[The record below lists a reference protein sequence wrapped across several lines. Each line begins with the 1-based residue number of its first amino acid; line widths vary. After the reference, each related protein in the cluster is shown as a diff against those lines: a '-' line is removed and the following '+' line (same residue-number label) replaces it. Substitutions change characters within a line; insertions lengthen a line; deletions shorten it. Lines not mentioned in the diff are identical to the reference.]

1 MMLLML
7 QRNHSAKPRP
17 YELKDG
23 AVTDTQLFEIR
34 RRYAGNT
41 HTHTH
46 CPTWAAQLSS
56 RGERP
61 SSSLADSAAAAAA
74 ATP

>member
-34 RRYAGNT
+34 RQYAYAYAYALPNLGRAT
-41 HTHTH
+41 VFTRGLY
-46 CPTWAAQLSS
+46 PDAVDVLSMC
-56 RGERP
+56 
-61 SSSLADSAAAAAA
+61 
-74 ATP
+74 